1 MPVPDRIP
9 GVLLTG
15 TVGSGK
21 TSVAVEIGERL
32 AEAGLPWSAID
43 LDWLCW
49 ISPAPDRGRSV
60 HDVLVDSLAV
70 VWPVHRAAGVQ
81 RLILARGMR
90 DPAEIDRVRSAVP
103 DVDLQV
109 VQLAV
114 DHEVIRRRLQERDT
128 GAQLEQHLELLEEL
142 DPGPLPGAHHV
153 SNTGNLASCVDEVLH
168 FLRWM

>member
-1 MPVPDRIP
+1 M
-9 GVLLTG
+9 TG

-21 TSVAVEIGERL
+21 TSVAIEIGERL
-32 AEAGLPWSAID
+32 GAAGVAYSAID

-60 HDVLVDSLAV
+60 HDVLVDSLAA

-90 DPAEIDRVRSAVP
+90 NTDEIDRVRGAVP

-109 VQLAV
+109 VQLSV
-114 DHEVIRRRLQERDT
+114 DHEVIRRRLRERDT
-128 GAQLEQHLELLEEL
+128 GTQLEQHLELLEEL
-142 DPGPLPGAHHV
+142 DPGPIPGAHQL
-153 SNTGNLASCVDEVLH
+153 SNTGNLSSCVEEVLQI
-168 FLRWM
+168 LRWK